1 MSAAGAS
8 RAGQAAQGKP
18 ILSIADAVAAC
29 GLPESTGA
37 AFAEPWQA
45 QLFAITLAMHEAGH
59 FDWPQWVAYLS
70 RAIREAQADGDPDL
84 GDTYWLHWLAAL
96 ERLLHDKG
104 LAGPLQLA
112 SRREAIRA
120 YSRVARSASLM
131 QADAQDALPSGNPTA
146 AR

>member
-1 MSAAGAS
+1 MSH
-8 RAGQAAQGKP
+8 RP
-18 ILSIADAVAAC
+18 IRSIADAVAAC

-59 FDWPQWVAYLS
+59 FTWPEWVGYLS
-70 RAIREAQADGDPDL
+70 QAIREAQAEGDPDL

-96 ERLLHDKG
+96 ERLLHDKE

-112 SRREAIRA
+112 SHREAIRA
-120 YSRVARSASLM
+120 YARVAPSASLLK
-131 QADAQDALPSGNPTA
+131 AE
-146 AR
+146 